1 MNQTK
6 ILNSKDGQWATCTS
20 QEYNP
25 QDTANFMF
33 SKSDLTNTT
42 TYYKRLVK

>member
-1 MNQTK
+1 MNPTK
-6 ILNSKDGQWATCTS
+6 IINRIDGKWTTCTS
-20 QEYNP
+20 QEYNS

-42 TYYKRLVK
+42 TYYKKIG